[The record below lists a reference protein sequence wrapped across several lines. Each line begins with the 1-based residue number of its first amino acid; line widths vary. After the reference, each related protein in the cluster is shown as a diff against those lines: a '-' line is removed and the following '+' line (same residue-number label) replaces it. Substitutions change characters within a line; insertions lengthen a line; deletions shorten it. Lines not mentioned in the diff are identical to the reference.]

1 MQHLCTAPAPGHGE
15 AARDAGVAST
25 MRGADAAEAGGSCA
39 TVHGDTIEAS
49 TDAARVSENA
59 CGAERDP
66 KPKKRASRRRW
77 ETDEIKEAVLE
88 EEAFQAEQAR
98 NAMFTYELLLK
109 LPLEMLAEICSF
121 LDLPDL
127 VSLAKVS
134 PELNKIMLSSGANHI
149 WRASRERSGYKMP
162 ADCSSELRFASILE
176 TRFPSYSG
184 VSRFFSRTQTIR
196 RLAEEDRVFAAREI
210 AAAHAD
216 VDLRLACKDP
226 DAYPLKKYG
235 PAFFSALPNRYNV
248 WAGSFIKLR
257 EAMDATGGSI
267 QDLSRVNSPAWR
279 RAVAHV
285 LAVRGLPKDVKAS
298 PEKLDA
304 LGATFRWVNGPRYHK
319 GHPKTWRAMAS
330 LFAL

>member
-1 MQHLCTAPAPGHGE
+1 MPAPLSGH
-15 AARDAGVAST
+15 
-25 MRGADAAEAGGSCA
+25 
-39 TVHGDTIEAS
+39 
-49 TDAARVSENA
+49 
-59 CGAERDP
+59 P
-66 KPKKRASRRRW
+66 RW
-77 ETDEIKEAVLE
+77 ERVKQQPEV
-88 EEAFQAEQAR
+88 
-98 NAMFTYELLLK
+98 
-109 LPLEMLAEICSF
+109 AEI
-121 LDLPDL
+121 
-127 VSLAKVS
+127 LAA
-134 PELNKIMLSSGANHI
+134 P
-149 WRASRERSGYKMP
+149 RSCLLAPGP
-162 ADCSSELRFASILE
+162 AAKHRSTIS
-176 TRFPSYSG
+176 
-184 VSRFFSRTQTIR
+184 QTIR